1 MSVDVN
7 SYTQRIRTQATQNRE
22 DLDKARETYRKEIN
36 EIEALSDNKLANV
49 KKSFTE
55 VREEDAKDF
64 TERVEFSNK
73 DFKTRY
79 DELKTSMLD
88 RMRDMAK
95 KNEQERLKVREEHQ
109 RELGSITKSYDE
121 VVAMKDRE
129 IEELKEGHQNELRNL
144 RNRNDR
150 RVSTLVDDFTK
161 RMEDSNK
168 RQREEIARFQ
178 KLT

>member
-1 MSVDVN
+1 MSVDTT
-7 SYTQRIRTQATQNRE
+7 SYTKKIRDLTNRSRE
-22 DLDKARETYRKEIN
+22 DLDKARESHRGELR
-36 EIEALSDNKLANV
+36 ELEVLADNKLENV
-49 KKSFTE
+49 KEAFTSE
-55 VREEDAKDF
+55 RAEDAKDF
-64 TERVEFSNK
+64 SERVEFSNK
-73 DFKTRY
+73 DFKKRY

-88 RMRDMAK
+88 RMREMAT
-95 KNEQERLKVREEHQ
+95 KNEKERTRVREEHQ
-109 RELGSITKSYDE
+109 RQLASITKSYDE
-121 VVAMKDRE
+121 VVQMKERE

-161 RMEDSNK
+161 RMEDSNE

>member
-1 MSVDVN
+1 M
-7 SYTQRIRTQATQNRE
+7 AAKNRE
-22 DLDKARETYRKEIN
+22 DLDKARESHRADLK
-36 EIEALSDNKLANV
+36 EIEARSDVKVENV
-49 KKSFTE
+49 KKAYSA
-55 VREEDAKDF
+55 VREEDAQDF
-64 TERVEFSNK
+64 SERVEFSNK
-73 DFKTRY
+73 DFKQRY
-79 DELKTSMLD
+79 DELKNSLLD
-88 RMRDMAK
+88 RMREMAM
-95 KNEQERLKVREEHQ
+95 KNEKERTKIREEHQ
-109 RELGSITKSYDE
+109 RELASITKSYDE
-121 VVAMKDRE
+121 VVQMKERE

>member
-1 MSVDVN
+1 MSVDTT
-7 SYTQRIRTQATQNRE
+7 SYTKKIRDLTNRSRE
-22 DLDKARETYRKEIN
+22 DLDKARESHRAELR
-36 EIEALSDNKLANV
+36 ELEVLADNKLENV
-49 KKSFTE
+49 KEAFTSE
-55 VREEDAKDF
+55 RAEDAQDF
-64 TERVEFSNK
+64 SERVEFSNK
-73 DFKTRY
+73 DFKKRY

-88 RMRDMAK
+88 RMREMAT
-95 KNEQERLKVREEHQ
+95 KNEKERTRIREEHQ
-109 RELGSITKSYDE
+109 RQLASITKSYDE
-121 VVAMKDRE
+121 VVQMKERE